1 VRPLVRRPRAPSLGT
16 FVLCGLLPLAGACG
30 HHPASDRPRDLRAL
44 LLAFDDNHPSASL
57 IFPTLTYETLV
68 RFEPPPG
75 KHRPWRLWL
84 QAQAPGTVTV
94 ELYKNTL
101 FEAPGASF
109 DKFTREIVADE
120 VSGGKDGRWV
130 VEDLQD
136 LDAIDEP
143 IWIGVRKEAGSPA
156 LWTSA
161 VVSGQCFLRDRD
173 SSKGLGILPVKRTP
187 MIRLELAP
195 ADLPR
200 TPAPRP
206 PSSTTTD
213 SAP

>member
-1 VRPLVRRPRAPSLGT
+1 MATRIGMLG
-16 FVLCGLLPLAGACG
+16 LCALAALATACG
-30 HHPASDRPRDLRAL
+30 HKKASERSRDLSAL
-44 LLAFDDNHPSASL
+44 LLAFDDNHASASL
-57 IFPTLTYETLV
+57 TFPTLTYETLV

-84 QAQAPGTVTV
+84 LVQAPGTIVV

-101 FEAPGASF
+101 FEAPGEAF
-109 DKFTREIVADE
+109 DTVTREIRPDE
-120 VSGGKDGRWV
+120 VSGGKDGRWI

-136 LDAIDEP
+136 LDVIDEP
-143 IWIGVRKEAGSPA
+143 IWIGVRKLAGSPA

-173 SSKGLGILPVKRTP
+173 ASKGLGILPVKRTA

-200 TPAPRP
+200 RPVASDPVSTGSTSTDGVTP
-206 PSSTTTD
+206 
-213 SAP
+213 

>member
-1 VRPLVRRPRAPSLGT
+1 VLTRFGLYA
-16 FVLCGLLPLAGACG
+16 LCGLLPLGAACG
-30 HHPASDRPRDLRAL
+30 HKLATERPRDLRAV
-44 LLAFDDNHPSASL
+44 LLAFDDNRASATL
-57 IFPTLTYETLV
+57 TFPTLTYETLV

-101 FEAPGASF
+101 FEAPGESF
-109 DKFTREIVADE
+109 DKFTREIVAAE
-120 VSGGKDGRWV
+120 VSSGKDGRWV

-136 LDAIDEP
+136 LDTIDEP
-143 IWIGVRKEAGSPA
+143 IWIGVRKVAGSPA
-156 LWTSA
+156 LWTSS

-173 SSKGLGILPVKRTP
+173 TSKGLAILPVKRTP

-200 TPAPRP
+200 TPFPGSAA
-206 PSSTTTD
+206 PSSTD
-213 SAP
+213 SPSP